1 MTDFDVRWV
10 QTAGMKL
17 VPVVAR
23 LLFAQQSA
31 TNWRVFSFAFADA
44 LDKGIID
51 KLAVADLQGVLA
63 ALQSNQP
70 RNEPYVGLLVD
81 GIGEVEDKLRETR
94 IRTKEG
100 ETTKRK
106 RG

>member
-1 MTDFDVRWV
+1 MTDFDVQWV

-31 TNWRVFSFAFADA
+31 TNWHAFSFAFADA

-51 KLAVADLQGVLA
+51 KLAVADLQWVLA

-70 RNEPYVGLLVD
+70 RSEPYVVLLVRSEEHTSE
-81 GIGEVEDKLRETR
+81 IQSLMR
-94 IRTKEG
+94 ISYDVFC
-100 ETTKRK
+100 
-106 RG
+106 